1 MLHTQTWLGRPV
13 VCTHM
18 RNCLSFSKVSLTGR
32 QNKMSCLPKMYFK
45 SYLGD
50 IRDTILKVFSKG
62 S

>member
-1 MLHTQTWLGRPV
+1 MLQAQTWYGRPV
-13 VCTHM
+13 VCTHEK
-18 RNCLSFSKVSLTGR
+18 LSLFLKSVLDSR

-50 IRDTILKVFSKG
+50 IRDSILKVFSKG